1 MTFLFIADIMDDVA
15 SDRRFAPIGKCF
27 TSGYQNKRENDSQE
41 LDFLNP
47 LRQPCRPAKIY

>member
-1 MTFLFIADIMDDVA
+1 MDDVA